1 MATTFPLTQ
10 PLVRRPLPFTART
23 TLLLLVWLL
32 PFHSLIMAWLFGSL
46 KWPGGTVRM
55 LASWKEATVLVLFAW
70 AIGRTLSGRTAR
82 TKITAPDIA
91 ITSLIALA
99 TVYLLVQSHVF
110 GLGMPLAAELYGFR
124 DAVFFMLLYYVGR
137 ATPELAADDGVLRH
151 VFYVALVV
159 SVIGILERIFISP
172 DTLVLIGVATYMNDF
187 LGVKA
192 FTEGNE
198 WGLPQNYWTY
208 FGGVPIRRAG
218 SVFLHSQG
226 FALPFLLLIPAAT
239 AWALNRGFNRSAWL
253 RAAYGVIWVGLA
265 LSITRMTITICLV
278 QIALFYLIVHRPEW
292 TAATVVVAA
301 AGFAISMLVVP
312 GVFTFVWETLTWQSP
327 SSESH
332 MREWLRGVVAF
343 AEKPWG
349 HGLGTTDQVAVRF
362 GMEPITGDN
371 MYFAY
376 AAQLGLLGFVAHVGA
391 LVAILWY
398 SWRLVRDAVGEPQRR
413 MAIVMVLTTIGILL
427 NGATSLVFS
436 STFLACLYFWFAGS
450 IVTNAQSVRRE
461 SVAGK
466 AGSVQPE
473 RSRQS

>member
-1 MATTFPLTQ
+1 MAISIPLPQ
-10 PLVRRPLPFTART
+10 PFARRRFPFTART
-23 TLLLLVWLL
+23 TVLLLVWLL
-32 PFHSLIMAWLFGSL
+32 PFHSLIMAWLFGGL
-46 KWPGGTVRM
+46 KWPGSTVRM
-55 LASWKEATVLVLFAW
+55 LASWKEATVVVLFVW
-70 AIGRTLSGRTAR
+70 AIGRTLAGRTER
-82 TKITAPDIA
+82 TRITAPDIA

-99 TVYLLVQSHVF
+99 VVYLLLQSNVF
-110 GLGMPLAAELYGFR
+110 GIGMPVAAELYGFR

-137 ATPELAADDGVLRH
+137 ATPELAADDRILRH
-151 VFYVALVV
+151 LFYMSLVI
-159 SVIGILERIFISP
+159 SVIGILERLFISP

-192 FTEGNE
+192 FTAGNE

-239 AWALNRGFNRSAWL
+239 AWALNRSVNRSAWL
-253 RAAYGVIWVGLA
+253 RVAYVVIWIGLA
-265 LSITRMTITICLV
+265 LTITRMTIAICFV
-278 QIALFYLIVHRPEW
+278 QLALFYLIVRRPEW
-292 TAATVVVAA
+292 TAATVVGAGAA
-301 AGFAISMLVVP
+301 FIASMVVVP

-332 MREWLRGVVAF
+332 LREWIRGTVAF

-362 GMEPITGDN
+362 GMEPVTGDN

-376 AAQLGLLGFVAHVGA
+376 AAQMGLLGFVAHVGA
-391 LVAILWY
+391 LLAILGFSWY
-398 SWRLVRDAVGEPQRR
+398 LARKAAAENQRR
-413 MAIVMVLTTIGILL
+413 VGIVMTLTTVGILL

-436 STFLACLYFWFAGS
+436 STFLVCLYFWL
-450 IVTNAQSVRRE
+450 
-461 SVAGK
+461 
-466 AGSVQPE
+466 AGSVVTAAE
-473 RSRQS
+473 KTRSMNALARRPSVAPKRPGEG